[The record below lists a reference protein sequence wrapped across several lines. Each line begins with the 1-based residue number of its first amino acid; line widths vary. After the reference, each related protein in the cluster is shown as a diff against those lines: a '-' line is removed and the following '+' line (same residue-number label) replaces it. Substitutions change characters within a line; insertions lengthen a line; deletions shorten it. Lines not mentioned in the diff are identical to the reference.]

1 MSTFIAETPYHK
13 TVVFGDL
20 DINVSNIKSVVKI
33 DNLDVKISFILPITN
48 ERDFSYAK
56 YERIY
61 DIILTYFTEKER
73 DDKFSAFMKVF
84 SI

>member
-33 DNLDVKISFILPITN
+33 DNLDVKISFILLITN
-48 ERDFSYAK
+48 RSKFKYSK

-73 DDKFSAFMKVF
+73 DDKFAAFVK
-84 SI
+84 IL